1 MAEDLQRLAFTLDSI
16 TEAYR
21 QKTYTVTQV
30 IEESLRR
37 LALSPEGVWISAT
50 ERHVLMRRA
59 ADADTWLSTEP
70 DVLSRLPLLGIP
82 YAVKD
87 NIDVAGLPTTA
98 ACPAFSNMPPESSP
112 VVRLLD
118 QAGAICMGKNNMDQF
133 ATGLVGVRSAFGP
146 CPNALNSEYISGGS
160 SSGSAVAVALNQV
173 SFSLGT
179 DTAGSGRIPAAL
191 NNIIG
196 FKPTRGLLSTRGVV
210 PACRSLDCVS
220 VFSLLAADA
229 WRVFTVLRQPDGAD
243 EFSIANPPALQ
254 APAPLPPAFVV
265 GVPQRNKLEFFGDSE
280 AAELFQNAVKRIIA
294 LGGKVVEIDFTPFQE
309 AGELL
314 YNGPWIVE
322 RYAGLQA
329 FVVSHPGEC
338 LPIIEQI
345 FSASRNYSAEDVF
358 AALHRLRKL
367 LMQTRQT
374 WKNIQALVLPTA
386 PTIYR
391 RSEIHADPIRLNTQ
405 LGYYTRFANL
415 LDCCA
420 VCVPAAIRS
429 DGLPFGISF
438 VAPAFHEHE
447 LIALAGRFHSDA
459 QLPLGATGHRVA
471 APPGAIESAPDE
483 HGIDLAV
490 VGAHLSGQPLNHQ
503 LIQVHARFVREA
515 RTARCYRLSCLANS
529 KPAKPGLLRVTGGG
543 GAIRL
548 EIWRIPRRN
557 FGDFLA
563 LVPAPLCIGTIELDD
578 GTSVKGFLCESIA
591 LEQARDITA
600 FGGWREFLIED
611 RGEAGYNAAYDSF
624 TQRES

>member
-1 MAEDLQRLAFTLDSI
+1 MAEDLQRLAFNRDSI
-16 TEAYR
+16 AEAYE
-21 QKTYTVTQV
+21 QKKYTVTQV
-30 IEESLRR
+30 IEESFRR
-37 LALSPEGVWISAT
+37 IAQSPQGVWISAT
-50 ERHVLMRRA
+50 ERHVLLRRA
-59 ADADTWLSTEP
+59 ADADTLLSAEP

-98 ACPAFSNMPPESSP
+98 ACPAFSYMPQESSP
-112 VVRLLD
+112 VIKLLD
-118 QAGAICMGKNNMDQF
+118 NAGAICMGKVNMDQF
-133 ATGLVGVRSAFGP
+133 ATGLVGVRSAFGA
-146 CPNALNSEYISGGS
+146 CPNALNSDYISGGS
-160 SSGSAVAVALNQV
+160 SSGSAVAVALGQV

-179 DTAGSGRIPAAL
+179 DTAGSGRVPAAL

-229 WRVFTVLRQPDGAD
+229 WRVFTVLRQPDAED
-243 EFSIANPPALQ
+243 EFSIANPPPIQ
-254 APAPLPPAFVV
+254 PPASLPPAFVV
-265 GVPQRNKLEFFGDSE
+265 GVPRRDKLEFFGDSE
-280 AAELFQNAVKRIIA
+280 AADLFQNAIKRIMA

-329 FVVSHPGEC
+329 FVVSHPGKC

-345 FSASRNYSAEDVF
+345 FSASRNYTAEDVF
-358 AALHRLRKL
+358 TALHRLRKL
-367 LMQTRQT
+367 IMQTRQT

-386 PTIYR
+386 PTIYH
-391 RSEIHADPIRLNTQ
+391 RSQIHADPIRLNTQ

-447 LIALAGRFHSDA
+447 LIALAGGFHSDTH
-459 QLPLGATGHRVA
+459 LSLGATPHRVSGN
-471 APPGAIESAPDE
+471 APAESASDANV
-483 HGIDLAV
+483 IDLAV
-490 VGAHLSGQPLNHQ
+490 VGAHLSGQPLNYQ
-503 LIQVHARFVREA
+503 LINVQARFVREA
-515 RTARCYRLSCLANS
+515 HTAGCYRLSSLANS
-529 KPAKPGLLRVTGGG
+529 KPAKPGLLRVARGG

-548 EIWRIPRRN
+548 EIWRIPRCN

-563 LVPAPLCIGTIELDD
+563 LVPAPLCIGTIKLGD

-591 LEQARDITA
+591 VDEARDITS

-611 RGEAGYNAAYDSF
+611 R
-624 TQRES
+624 